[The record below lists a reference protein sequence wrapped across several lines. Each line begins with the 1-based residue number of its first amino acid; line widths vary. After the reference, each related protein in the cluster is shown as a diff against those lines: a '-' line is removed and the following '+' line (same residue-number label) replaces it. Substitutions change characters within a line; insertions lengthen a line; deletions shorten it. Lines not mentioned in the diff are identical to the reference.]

1 MSSSKTLKITQVN
14 TSIIKS
20 KNIYD
25 NTLEAIKEKVSLIS
39 IRPSTLYL
47 IIKYVMEEVEKTPI
61 KGPEQKE
68 IALNLIKALIIDLT
82 ENEDEKVLLDLLND
96 GTIGN
101 LIDLIVDVS
110 KGKININKIS
120 KVSMGC
126 FKRCYPYLCKSKKY
140 KEEKKQQQELQE
152 QDQEQEQQQI

>member
-1 MSSSKTLKITQVN
+1 MSSPKTVKVTEVNTSIVN

-20 KNIYD
+20 NNIY
-25 NTLEAIKEKVSLIS
+25 NSTIEIIKEKVSQIS

-68 IALNLIKALIIDLT
+68 IALKIINSLIIDLT
-82 ENEDEKVLLDLLND
+82 ENKDEKILLDLLND

-120 KVSMGC
+120 KVSFGC
-126 FKRCYPYLCKSKKY
+126 FKRCYPYLCKSQK
-140 KEEKKQQQELQE
+140 
-152 QDQEQEQQQI
+152 

>member
-1 MSSSKTLKITQVN
+1 MSSSNTIKVEEIN

-25 NTLEAIKEKVSLIS
+25 TTLEKIKEKVSLIT

-47 IIKYVMEEVEKTPI
+47 IIKHVMEEVEKTPI

-68 IALNLIKALIIDLT
+68 MALKLIKALIIDLT
-82 ENEDEKVLLDLLND
+82 ENKDEEVLLHLLND

-101 LIDLIVDVS
+101 LMDLIVDVS

-120 KVSMGC
+120 KVSIGC
-126 FKRCYPYLCKSKKY
+126 FKRCYPYLCKSKK
-140 KEEKKQQQELQE
+140 
-152 QDQEQEQQQI
+152 

>member
-1 MSSSKTLKITQVN
+1 MSSTN
-14 TSIIKS
+14 TIKVEEINTTIVKS

-25 NTLEAIKEKVSLIS
+25 TTLEAIKEKVSLIT

-47 IIKYVMEEVEKTPI
+47 IIKHVMEEVEKTPV

-68 IALNLIKALIIDLT
+68 IALKLIKALIIDLT

-96 GTIGN
+96 GTIAN
-101 LIDLIVDVS
+101 FMDLIVDVS

-120 KVSMGC
+120 KVSIGC
-126 FKRCYPYLCKSKKY
+126 FKRCYPYLCKSKK
-140 KEEKKQQQELQE
+140 
-152 QDQEQEQQQI
+152 

>member
-1 MSSSKTLKITQVN
+1 MSSIN
-14 TSIIKS
+14 TIKVEEINTTIVKS

-25 NTLEAIKEKVSLIS
+25 TTLEGIKEKVSLIT

-68 IALNLIKALIIDLT
+68 MALKLIKALIIDLT

-96 GTIGN
+96 GTIAN
-101 LIDLIVDVS
+101 FMDLIVDVS

-120 KVSMGC
+120 KVSFGC
-126 FKRCYPYLCKSKKY
+126 FKRCYPYLCKSKK
-140 KEEKKQQQELQE
+140 
-152 QDQEQEQQQI
+152 

>member
-1 MSSSKTLKITQVN
+1 MSSTN
-14 TSIIKS
+14 TIKVEEINTTIVKS

-25 NTLEAIKEKVSLIS
+25 STLEAIKEKVSLIT

-68 IALNLIKALIIDLT
+68 MALKLIKALIIDLT
-82 ENEDEKVLLDLLND
+82 ENEDEEVLLNLLND

-101 LIDLIVDVS
+101 LMDLIVDVS

-120 KVSMGC
+120 KVSIGC
-126 FKRCYPYLCKSKKY
+126 FKRCYPYLCKSKK
-140 KEEKKQQQELQE
+140 
-152 QDQEQEQQQI
+152 

>member
-1 MSSSKTLKITQVN
+1 MSSIN
-14 TSIIKS
+14 TIKVEEINTTIVKS

-25 NTLEAIKEKVSLIS
+25 TTLEGIKEKVSLIT

-68 IALNLIKALIIDLT
+68 MALKLIKALIIDLT
-82 ENEDEKVLLDLLND
+82 ENEDEEVLLNLLND

-101 LIDLIVDVS
+101 LMDLIVDVS

-120 KVSMGC
+120 KVSIGC
-126 FKRCYPYLCKSKKY
+126 FKRCYPYLCKSKK
-140 KEEKKQQQELQE
+140 
-152 QDQEQEQQQI
+152 

>member
-1 MSSSKTLKITQVN
+1 MPAQKTVKITEVN

-20 KNIYD
+20 NNIY
-25 NTLEAIKEKVSLIS
+25 NSTLETIKEKVSLIS

-68 IALNLIKALIIDLT
+68 IALKLIKALIIDLT

-120 KVSMGC
+120 SVSLGC
-126 FKRCYPYLCKSKKY
+126 FKRCYPYLCKSKS
-140 KEEKKQQQELQE
+140 KK
-152 QDQEQEQQQI
+152 

>member
-1 MSSSKTLKITQVN
+1 MSPSKTVKVTEIN
-14 TSIIKS
+14 TTIIKS

-25 NTLEAIKEKVSLIS
+25 TTLETIKEKVSLIT

-47 IIKYVMEEVEKTPI
+47 IIKYVMEEVEKTPV

-68 IALNLIKALIIDLT
+68 MALKLIKALIIDLT

-101 LIDLIVDVS
+101 LMDLIVDVS

-120 KVSMGC
+120 KVSIGC
-126 FKRCYPYLCKSKKY
+126 FKRCYPYLCKSKK
-140 KEEKKQQQELQE
+140 
-152 QDQEQEQQQI
+152 

>member
-1 MSSSKTLKITQVN
+1 MYPSKTVKVSEIN
-14 TSIIKS
+14 TTIIKS

-25 NTLEAIKEKVSLIS
+25 TTLETIKEKVSLIT

-47 IIKYVMEEVEKTPI
+47 IIKYVMEEVEKTPV

-68 IALNLIKALIIDLT
+68 IALKLIKALIIDLT

-101 LIDLIVDVS
+101 LMDLIVDVS

-120 KVSMGC
+120 KVTIGC
-126 FKRCYPYLCKSKKY
+126 IKRCNTYSC
-140 KEEKKQQQELQE
+140 
-152 QDQEQEQQQI
+152 

>member
-1 MSSSKTLKITQVN
+1 MPPQKTVKITEIN
-14 TSIIKS
+14 TKIIKS
-20 KNIYD
+20 NNIY
-25 NTLEAIKEKVSLIS
+25 NSTLEAIKEKVSLIS

-68 IALNLIKALIIDLT
+68 IALKLINALIIDLT
-82 ENEDEKVLLDLLND
+82 ENEDEIVLLDLLND

-120 KVSMGC
+120 IVSLGC
-126 FKRCYPYLCKSKKY
+126 FKRCYPYLSKSKN
-140 KEEKKQQQELQE
+140 KK
-152 QDQEQEQQQI
+152 

>member
-1 MSSSKTLKITQVN
+1 MSSSNTIKVEEIN

-25 NTLEAIKEKVSLIS
+25 TTLEKIKEKVSLIT

-47 IIKYVMEEVEKTPI
+47 IIKYVMEEVEKTPV

-68 IALNLIKALIIDLT
+68 MALKLIKALIIDLT
-82 ENEDEKVLLDLLND
+82 ENKDEEVLLHLLND

-101 LIDLIVDVS
+101 LMDLIVDVS

-120 KVSMGC
+120 KVSIGC
-126 FKRCYPYLCKSKKY
+126 FKRCYPYLCKSKK
-140 KEEKKQQQELQE
+140 
-152 QDQEQEQQQI
+152 

>member
-1 MSSSKTLKITQVN
+1 MSSTN
-14 TSIIKS
+14 TIKVEEINTTIVKS

-25 NTLEAIKEKVSLIS
+25 TTLEAIKEKVSLIT

-47 IIKYVMEEVEKTPI
+47 IIKHVMEEVEKTPV

-68 IALNLIKALIIDLT
+68 LALNLIKALIIDFT

-96 GTIGN
+96 GTISN
-101 LIDLIVDVS
+101 FMDLIVDVS

-120 KVSMGC
+120 KVSIGC
-126 FKRCYPYLCKSKKY
+126 FKRCYPYLCKSKK
-140 KEEKKQQQELQE
+140 
-152 QDQEQEQQQI
+152 

>member
-1 MSSSKTLKITQVN
+1 MSSTN
-14 TSIIKS
+14 TIKVEEINTTIVKS

-25 NTLEAIKEKVSLIS
+25 TTLEAIKEKVSLIT

-47 IIKYVMEEVEKTPI
+47 IIKHVMEEVEKTPV

-68 IALNLIKALIIDLT
+68 MALKLIKALIIDLT

-96 GTIGN
+96 GTIAN
-101 LIDLIVDVS
+101 FMDLIVDVS

-120 KVSMGC
+120 KVSIGC
-126 FKRCYPYLCKSKKY
+126 FKRCYP
-140 KEEKKQQQELQE
+140 
-152 QDQEQEQQQI
+152 

>member
-1 MSSSKTLKITQVN
+1 MSSTN
-14 TSIIKS
+14 TVKVEEINTTIVKS
-20 KNIYD
+20 KNIY
-25 NTLEAIKEKVSLIS
+25 NTTLEAIKEKVSVIT

-68 IALNLIKALIIDLT
+68 MALKLIKALIIDLT
-82 ENEDEKVLLDLLND
+82 ENEDEEVLLNLLND

-101 LIDLIVDVS
+101 LMDLIVDVS

-120 KVSMGC
+120 KVSIGC
-126 FKRCYPYLCKSKKY
+126 FKRCYPYLCKSKK
-140 KEEKKQQQELQE
+140 
-152 QDQEQEQQQI
+152 

>member
-1 MSSSKTLKITQVN
+1 MSSSKTVKVTEVNTSIVNTSIIN

-20 KNIYD
+20 NNIY
-25 NTLEAIKEKVSLIS
+25 NSTLETIKEKVSLIT

-47 IIKYVMEEVEKTPI
+47 IIKHVMEEVEKTPI

-68 IALNLIKALIIDLT
+68 MALKLIKALIIDLT

-96 GTIGN
+96 GTIAN
-101 LIDLIVDVS
+101 FMDLIVDVS

-120 KVSMGC
+120 KVSFGC
-126 FKRCYPYLCKSKKY
+126 FKRCYPYLCKSKK
-140 KEEKKQQQELQE
+140 
-152 QDQEQEQQQI
+152 

>member
-1 MSSSKTLKITQVN
+1 
-14 TSIIKS
+14 
-20 KNIYD
+20 
-25 NTLEAIKEKVSLIS
+25 
-39 IRPSTLYL
+39 
-47 IIKYVMEEVEKTPI
+47 MEEVEKTPI

-120 KVSMGC
+120 KVSFGC
-126 FKRCYPYLCKSKKY
+126 FKRCYPYLCKSKK
-140 KEEKKQQQELQE
+140 
-152 QDQEQEQQQI
+152 